1 MVAVAR
7 AGGSDR
13 VMATREKGEIRRRR
27 PSRRVHVGQPPA
39 RPCSF
44 PLLGPPSKNHHFRAA
59 SHIQPSAPR
68 ISHAF
73 PSFHAPLPSSQR
85 VWTQRITAIRRTQTR
100 TGSRRIRPVRVC
112 VCVCLCCVCVL
123 CVLCVQLLACP
134 RACVSQPAEQRA
146 PDSNRAAPL
155 AICCASP
162 ALPAVDRLTGW
173 GSFARWIVAV
183 VSLPRRAGSPLR
195 PGTRRVVGLLSVTF
209 GRTEEHGGDGDGGG
223 QRARRCVRVCVL
235 PYHIFLPMS
244 FHAFPVALWLVAVF
258 VTQLVC
264 LFVCP
269 QHQAM
274 PI

>member
-1 MVAVAR
+1 MRFAGADPLVGFTWVNLPRALAPSPYSAR
-7 AGGSDR
+7 PRKTTILGPRPTYSLLRLGFPTLFPVSTPRFLPRSGSGPNGSLRSAGPRPAPEVGGS
-13 VMATREKGEIRRRR
+13 
-27 PSRRVHVGQPPA
+27 
-39 RPCSF
+39 
-44 PLLGPPSKNHHFRAA
+44 
-59 SHIQPSAPR
+59 
-68 ISHAF
+68 
-73 PSFHAPLPSSQR
+73 
-85 VWTQRITAIRRTQTR
+85 
-100 TGSRRIRPVRVC
+100 VRSVC
-112 VCVCLCCVCVL
+112 VCVCVCAVCCVCVL